1 MLLSAFLE
9 GRRRSTH
16 SINTRP
22 RSSNTAG
29 APWLVFPES
38 SRSGRRTSFLRWSR
52 PLDVCRPYPARV
64 RRLWGF
70 GGGALVC
77 LLRALRR
84 SRSICDHARRG
95 VRYYLAISVCRQR
108 ARATVSRRDAGVVR
122 RRAAVVS
129 APTAAT
135 EWPRRHWY
143 GCRSGGVLW
152 LQVGGQRRS
161 CTHASPQRCA
171 PAKVGYERCRR
182 TPKETPDR
190 VSLHFRTRPAS
201 RQLAS
206 GCKDTSKHGAARFL
220 GALTWRGPV

>member
-122 RRAAVVS
+122 GTGLPRPRAASGLRVR
-129 APTAAT
+129 AR
-135 EWPRRHWY
+135 ELRRR
-143 GCRSGGVLW
+143 GDGV
-152 LQVGGQRRS
+152 LQVGGAVQSRS
-161 CTHASPQRCA
+161 AQPQPWCSSSSVPQRC
-171 PAKVGYERCRR
+171 RQSCRR
-182 TPKETPDR
+182 
-190 VSLHFRTRPAS
+190 S
-201 RQLAS
+201 QLAFW
-206 GCKDTSKHGAARFL
+206 GWFAAAVSKPSFAF
-220 GALTWRGPV
+220 

>member
-1 MLLSAFLE
+1 MSAFLE

-84 SRSICDHARRG
+84 SRSNCDHARRG

-122 RRAAVVS
+122 GTGLPRPRAASGLRVR
-129 APTAAT
+129 AR
-135 EWPRRHWY
+135 ELRRR
-143 GCRSGGVLW
+143 GDGV
-152 LQVGGQRRS
+152 LQVGAACRSVRSRSDGAAAVSELSDAGQAASAPNSRFGAGLRQRS
-161 CTHASPQRCA
+161 ASPA
-171 PAKVGYERCRR
+171 LHSSVLRR
-182 TPKETPDR
+182 
-190 VSLHFRTRPAS
+190 
-201 RQLAS
+201 
-206 GCKDTSKHGAARFL
+206 
-220 GALTWRGPV
+220 